1 MELLI
6 KPEGMMF
13 EHGRNAA
20 KQLLDREIEFDSIFA
35 FTDTLAIGAMNYL
48 LEQGIKIPDD
58 IAIASFS
65 GTELAT
71 IVYPQLTSVEQ
82 PLTEMGE
89 AAAGLI
95 LDKIKDTSTLSR
107 TIIMDAELVYRASTG
122 K

>member
-1 MELLI
+1 
-6 KPEGMMF
+6 MMF
-13 EHGRNAA
+13 EHGRNVA
-20 KQLLDREIEFDSIFA
+20 KQLLYREIEFDSIFA

-48 LEQGIKIPDD
+48 LEQGMKIPDD
-58 IAIASFS
+58 VAVASFS

-89 AAAGLI
+89 EAAGLI
-95 LDKIKDTSTLSR
+95 LERIKDNSALSR
-107 TIIMDAELVYRASTG
+107 TVMMDAELVYRASTG